1 MTFNIIAMIC
11 VAGMSPADCG
21 PEPGFSRDVAVIGQV
36 SNELWCLG
44 EAQMDA
50 AKRRSATSPKASSS
64 RSCAS
69 ETADDAYPPP
79 RNAGEGDRPKDG
91 GGGAGPV
98 GFSFKQRS
106 IDDS

>member
-64 RSCAS
+64 KSCAS
-69 ETADDAYPPP
+69 ETADRAYLPAE
-79 RNAGEGDRPKDG
+79 REGGDRPKDG
-91 GGGAGPV
+91 GGGAGPA
-98 GFSFKQRS
+98 GMSLKQRS